1 MTSLSPETLEHL
13 LWLTESGILPTVENQ
28 VKRHSAPYFWYDSSN
43 LLTEQDRDCATIC
56 FVNTGQRIIGIS
68 ANHVHEECVK
78 LSRNGQVVC
87 QIGGVTFDPALSRN
101 GQVVCQIGG
110 VTFDPCDR
118 LIDRS
123 SRLDLVTYDMSE
135 IIVNQVGADIHH
147 AFEWPPDLDPEGL
160 LIIGGWVDEL
170 TRVHSRNS
178 TYSFLHFIAYS
189 DMIGEAQ
196 IGVVTYTSTS
206 HPWGKESLPPDTNLG
221 GISGGPV
228 FLVREDP
235 LTRLSLIGIIYE
247 YGPTIEIIKACP
259 LTVVRED
266 GRIVDD

>member
-78 LSRNGQVVC
+78 
-87 QIGGVTFDPALSRN
+87 ALSRN

-135 IIVNQVGADIHH
+135 IIVNQVDADIHH

-247 YGPTIEIIKACP
+247 YGPTFEIIKACP